1 MFMNTV
7 FFRVQHDVVHLPQ
20 NGQSGGLGEGSGLQT
35 AGPPLLPHALVSQC
49 RQLMMTSPVSL
60 SHSYCAVNR

>member
-1 MFMNTV
+1 MFMNTL

-35 AGPPLLPHALVSQC
+35 VGPPLLPHALVS
-49 RQLMMTSPVSL
+49 
-60 SHSYCAVNR
+60 AVN